1 MMADVTLEAHI
12 EASGEVATAGARLM
26 IQEMIV
32 DRATAALLMA
42 RSKEPADLI
51 HCPERQEAREVYH
64 MVTAII
70 AGLAEAGV
78 INFTRE

>member
-1 MMADVTLEAHI
+1 MADITLEAHVD
-12 EASGEVATAGARLM
+12 AAAGIRTESVRLM

-32 DRATAALLMA
+32 DRATAALLTA
-42 RSKEPADLI
+42 RGKEPVDLL

-78 INFTRE
+78 INFTRN